1 MDNKRF
7 FLATLLSVFLLFAF
21 EYFTPKKETQQTTT
35 QVKQEQTKPLDQKVG
50 TSSKQEVADNSGGPD
65 VRIPIEANAVK
76 GSLNLKGALLDDL
89 VLKNYRE
96 TIKPNSPLVRV
107 LSAANSK
114 DPNFVQTGWMN
125 AEHDTTKLPDVNSV
139 WKTDQK
145 ELTPEHPVTLTW
157 DNGQGVLFEKTISI
171 DKNYMFKFEQSVK
184 NTSNKPVS
192 VFFYGRVS
200 RGYTPKEL
208 SGYLVHDGP
217 IGIVDHR
224 LEQSS
229 YKDIR
234 NDSKAPTDVAW
245 SKNTT
250 GGWAGITDKYW
261 LTAIVPQQDKNVS
274 VTYGFVPD
282 EDQSGNANADGVEKG
297 TYQVSFTSRQAMVVA
312 PGETVSTFGHVFSG
326 AKVVELLNHY
336 EKEYHIP
343 DFWKAVD
350 FGWFAFLTYPIFI
363 VLDWLNNFWGN
374 FGLALLTFTLI
385 VKAVFYPLAS
395 KQFHSMGKMKSLQ
408 PKMKEIREKY
418 KDDQQLMNQQMMSLY
433 KTQGVNPAS
442 GCLPILIQ
450 IPIFWCL
457 YKDLYVTIEMRHAPF
472 FGWIHDLSAPDPTN
486 IFNLFGLLPFDPS
499 AISPFLHVG
508 IWPLI
513 FGLTMFVQQKL
524 NPAVLDPV
532 QKKMFQFM
540 PIIFTVVLA
549 TQPAGLVIYYSWNNT
564 LTALQQFVIQKRMEA
579 KAKKAKNKTK
589 AAKG

>member
-21 EYFTPKKETQQTTT
+21 EYFTPKKEETHNTTQ
-35 QVKQEQTKPLDQKVG
+35 QVKQEQTPLSTQKVE
-50 TSSKQEVADNSGGPD
+50 SSSNQEVAETGPD
-65 VRIPIEANAVK
+65 IRVPINANQVK
-76 GSLNLKGALLDDL
+76 GSLNLRGALLDDL

-96 TIKPNSPLVRV
+96 TIKKDSPLVRV
-107 LSAANSK
+107 LSGPKSK
-114 DPNFVQTGWMN
+114 DANYVQTGWVN
-125 AEHDTTKLPDVNSV
+125 ADHDTTKLPDINSV

-145 ELTPEHPVTLTW
+145 ELTPEQPVTMTW
-157 DNGQGVLFEKTISI
+157 DNGQGVKFEKTISI
-171 DKNYMFKFEQSVK
+171 DKNYMFKFEQKVVNS
-184 NTSNKPVS
+184 SDKPVS
-192 VFFYGRVS
+192 VFFFGRVS
-200 RGYTPKEL
+200 RGFTPKEL
-208 SGYLVHDGP
+208 NGYLVHDGP
-217 IGIVDHR
+217 IGIVDQR
-224 LEQSS
+224 LEQYS
-229 YKDIR
+229 YETIR
-234 NDSKAPTDVAW
+234 KDSKAPSDISW

-274 VTYGFVPD
+274 VVYGFTPD
-282 EDQSGNANADGVEKG
+282 ADQSENINTGGVEKG
-297 TYQVSFTSRQAMVVA
+297 TYQVGFTSRQPMVAA

-326 AKVVELLNHY
+326 AKVVELLNQY
-336 EKEYHIP
+336 EKQYHIP

-395 KQFHSMGKMKSLQ
+395 KQFHSMGKMKALQ
-408 PKMKEIREKY
+408 PKMKEIRETY
-418 KDDQQLMNQQMMSLY
+418 KDDQQLMNQQMMRLY
-433 KTQGVNPAS
+433 KEQGVNPAS
-442 GCLPILIQ
+442 GCLPILLQ

-486 IFNLFGLLPFDPS
+486 ILNLFGLIPFDPS
-499 AISPFLHVG
+499 TISPFLHVG

-513 FGLTMFVQQKL
+513 FGFTMFLQQKL

-540 PIIFTVVLA
+540 PFIFTVVLA

-564 LTALQQFVIQKRMEA
+564 LTALQQLVIQKRMEA
-579 KAKKAKNKTK
+579 KAKKASFKK
-589 AAKG
+589 AKG

>member
-7 FLATLLSVFLLFAF
+7 FLATLLSVVLLFAF
-21 EYFTPKKETQQTTT
+21 EYFTPKKEETHNTTQ
-35 QVKQEQTKPLDQKVG
+35 QVKQEQTKLTTQKG
-50 TSSKQEVADNSGGPD
+50 ESSSTQVVAEAGPD
-65 VRIPIEANAVK
+65 IRIPINANQVK

-96 TIKPNSPLVRV
+96 TIQKDSPLVRV
-107 LSAANSK
+107 LSAPKTKDANY
-114 DPNFVQTGWMN
+114 VQTGWVN
-125 AEHDTTKLPDVNSV
+125 AEHDTTKLPDINSV

-145 ELTPEHPVTLTW
+145 ELTPEHPITMTW
-157 DNGQGVLFEKTISI
+157 DNGQGVKFEKTISI
-171 DKNYMFKFEQSVK
+171 DKNYMFKFEQKVINS
-184 NTSNKPVS
+184 SDKPVS

-217 IGIVDHR
+217 IGIVDKR
-224 LEQSS
+224 LEQYS
-229 YKDIR
+229 YETIR
-234 NDSKAPTDVAW
+234 KDSKAPSDISW

-274 VTYGFVPD
+274 VVYGFTPD
-282 EDQSGNANADGVEKG
+282 ADQTANINTDGVEKG
-297 TYQVSFTSRQAMVVA
+297 TYQVGFTSRQPMVAA

-326 AKVVELLNHY
+326 AKVVELLNQY

-395 KQFHSMGKMKSLQ
+395 KQFHSMGKMKALQ

-418 KDDQQLMNQQMMSLY
+418 KDDQQLMNQQMMGLY
-433 KTQGVNPAS
+433 KEQGVNPAS
-442 GCLPILIQ
+442 GCLPILLQ

-472 FGWIHDLSAPDPTN
+472 FGWIRDLSAPDPTN
-486 IFNLFGLLPFDPS
+486 IFNLFGLLPFDPA

-513 FGLTMFVQQKL
+513 FGLTMFLQQKL
-524 NPAVLDPV
+524 NPAVLDPI
-532 QKKMFQFM
+532 QKRMFQFM

-564 LTALQQFVIQKRMEA
+564 LTALQQLVIQKRMDA
-579 KAKKAKNKTK
+579 KAKKAKTK

>member
-7 FLATLLSVFLLFAF
+7 FLATLLSVVLLFAF
-21 EYFTPKKETQQTTT
+21 EYFTPKKEETHNTTQ
-35 QVKQEQTKPLDQKVG
+35 QVKQEQTKLTTQKG
-50 TSSKQEVADNSGGPD
+50 ESSSTQVVAEVGPD
-65 VRIPIEANAVK
+65 IRIPINANQVK

-96 TIKPNSPLVRV
+96 TIQKDSPLVRV
-107 LSAANSK
+107 LSSPKTKDANY
-114 DPNFVQTGWMN
+114 VQTGWVN
-125 AEHDTTKLPDVNSV
+125 AEHDTTKLPDINSV

-145 ELTPEHPVTLTW
+145 ELTPEQPITMTW
-157 DNGQGVLFEKTISI
+157 DNGQGVKFEKTISI
-171 DKNYMFKFEQSVK
+171 DKNYMFKFEQKVINS
-184 NTSNKPVS
+184 SDKPVS

-217 IGIVDHR
+217 IGIVDKR
-224 LEQSS
+224 LEQYS
-229 YKDIR
+229 YETIR
-234 NDSKAPTDVAW
+234 KDSKAPSDVSW

-274 VTYGFVPD
+274 VVYGFTPD
-282 EDQSGNANADGVEKG
+282 ADQTANINTGDVEKG
-297 TYQVSFTSRQAMVVA
+297 TYQVGFTSRQPMVAA

-326 AKVVELLNHY
+326 AKVVELLNQY

-385 VKAVFYPLAS
+385 VKGVFYPLAS
-395 KQFHSMGKMKSLQ
+395 KQFHSMGKMKALQ

-418 KDDQQLMNQQMMSLY
+418 KDDQQLMNQQMMGLY
-433 KTQGVNPAS
+433 KEQGVNPAS

-472 FGWIHDLSAPDPTN
+472 FGWIRDLSAPDPTN
-486 IFNLFGLLPFDPS
+486 IFNLFGLLPFDPA

-513 FGLTMFVQQKL
+513 FGLTMFLQQKL
-524 NPAVLDPV
+524 NPAVLDPI
-532 QKKMFQFM
+532 QKRMFQFM

-564 LTALQQFVIQKRMEA
+564 LTALQQLVIQKRMDA
-579 KAKKAKNKTK
+579 KAKKASLKK
-589 AAKG
+589 AKG

>member
-7 FLATLLSVFLLFAF
+7 FLATLLSVVLLFAF
-21 EYFTPKKETQQTTT
+21 EYFTPKKEETHNTTQ
-35 QVKQEQTKPLDQKVG
+35 QVKQEQTKLTTQKG
-50 TSSKQEVADNSGGPD
+50 ESSSTQVVAEAGPD
-65 VRIPIEANAVK
+65 IRIPINANQVK

-96 TIKPNSPLVRV
+96 TIQKDSPLVRV
-107 LSAANSK
+107 LSAPKTKDANY
-114 DPNFVQTGWMN
+114 VQTGWVN
-125 AEHDTTKLPDVNSV
+125 AEHDTTKLPDINSV

-145 ELTPEHPVTLTW
+145 ELTPEHPITMTW
-157 DNGQGVLFEKTISI
+157 DNGQGVKFEKTISI
-171 DKNYMFKFEQSVK
+171 DKNYMFKFEQKVINASD
-184 NTSNKPVS
+184 KPVS

-217 IGIVDHR
+217 IGIVDKR
-224 LEQSS
+224 LEQYS
-229 YKDIR
+229 YETIR
-234 NDSKAPTDVAW
+234 KDSKAPSDISW

-274 VTYGFVPD
+274 VVYGFTPD
-282 EDQSGNANADGVEKG
+282 ADQTANINTDGVEKG
-297 TYQVSFTSRQAMVVA
+297 TYQVGFTSRQPMVAA

-326 AKVVELLNHY
+326 AKVVELLNQY

-385 VKAVFYPLAS
+385 VKGVFYPLAS
-395 KQFHSMGKMKSLQ
+395 KQFHSMGKMKALQ

-418 KDDQQLMNQQMMSLY
+418 KDDQQLMNQQMMGLY
-433 KTQGVNPAS
+433 KEQGVNPAS

-472 FGWIHDLSAPDPTN
+472 FGWIRDLSAPDPTN
-486 IFNLFGLLPFDPS
+486 IFNLFGLLPFDPA

-513 FGLTMFVQQKL
+513 FGLTMFLQQKL
-524 NPAVLDPV
+524 NPAVLDPI
-532 QKKMFQFM
+532 QKRMFQFM

-564 LTALQQFVIQKRMEA
+564 LTALQQLVIQKRMDA
-579 KAKKAKNKTK
+579 KAKKAKTK

>member
-21 EYFTPKKETQQTTT
+21 EYFTPKKEETHTPTQ
-35 QVKQEQTKPLDQKVG
+35 QVKQEQTKLSTQKG
-50 TSSKQEVADNSGGPD
+50 ESSSNQVVAEAGPD
-65 VRIPIEANAVK
+65 IRIPINANQVK
-76 GSLNLKGALLDDL
+76 GSLNLRGALLDDL

-96 TIKPNSPLVRV
+96 TIQKDSPLVRV
-107 LSAANSK
+107 LSGVHTK
-114 DPNFVQTGWMN
+114 YPNYVQTGWVN

-145 ELTPEHPVTLTW
+145 ELTPEQPVTMTW
-157 DNGQGVLFEKTISI
+157 DNGQGVKFEKTISI
-171 DKNYMFKFEQSVK
+171 DKNYMFKFEQKVVNS
-184 NTSNKPVS
+184 SDKPVS

-200 RGYTPKEL
+200 RGFTPKEL

-217 IGIVDHR
+217 IGIVDKR
-224 LEQSS
+224 LEQYS
-229 YKDIR
+229 YETIR
-234 NDSKAPTDVAW
+234 KDSKAPSDISW

-274 VTYGFVPD
+274 VVYGFAPD
-282 EDQSGNANADGVEKG
+282 ADQSANINTDSVERG
-297 TYQVSFTSRQAMVVA
+297 TYQVGFTSRQPMVAA

-326 AKVVELLNHY
+326 AKVVELLNQY
-336 EKEYHIP
+336 EKQYHIP

-385 VKAVFYPLAS
+385 VKGVFYPLAS
-395 KQFHSMGKMKSLQ
+395 KQFHSMGKMKALQ

-418 KDDQQLMNQQMMSLY
+418 KDDQQLMNQQMMGLY
-433 KTQGVNPAS
+433 KEQGVNPAS

-472 FGWIHDLSAPDPTN
+472 FGWIRDLSAPDPTN
-486 IFNLFGLLPFDPS
+486 IFNLFGLLPFDPA

-513 FGLTMFVQQKL
+513 FGLTMFLQQKL
-524 NPAVLDPV
+524 NPAVLDPI
-532 QKKMFQFM
+532 QKRMFQFM
-540 PIIFTVVLA
+540 PIIFTLVLA

-564 LTALQQFVIQKRMEA
+564 LTALQQLVIQKRMDA
-579 KAKKAKNKTK
+579 KAKKAKTK

>member
-7 FLATLLSVFLLFAF
+7 FLATLLSVVLLFAF
-21 EYFTPKKETQQTTT
+21 EYFTPKKEETHNTTQ
-35 QVKQEQTKPLDQKVG
+35 QVKQEQTKLTTQKG
-50 TSSKQEVADNSGGPD
+50 ESSSTQVVAEAGPD
-65 VRIPIEANAVK
+65 IRIPINANQVK

-89 VLKNYRE
+89 VLKKYRE
-96 TIKPNSPLVRV
+96 TIQKDSPLVRV
-107 LSAANSK
+107 LSAPKTKDANY
-114 DPNFVQTGWMN
+114 VQTGWVN
-125 AEHDTTKLPDVNSV
+125 AEHDTTKLPDINSV

-145 ELTPEHPVTLTW
+145 ELTPEHPITMTW
-157 DNGQGVLFEKTISI
+157 DNGQGVKFEKTISI
-171 DKNYMFKFEQSVK
+171 DKNYMFKFEQKVINASD
-184 NTSNKPVS
+184 KPVS

-217 IGIVDHR
+217 IGIVDKR
-224 LEQSS
+224 LEQYS
-229 YKDIR
+229 YETIR
-234 NDSKAPTDVAW
+234 KDSKAPSDISW

-274 VTYGFVPD
+274 VVYGFTPD
-282 EDQSGNANADGVEKG
+282 ADQTANINTDGVEKG
-297 TYQVSFTSRQAMVVA
+297 TYQVGFTSRQPMVAA

-326 AKVVELLNHY
+326 AKVVELLNQY

-385 VKAVFYPLAS
+385 VKGVFYPLAS
-395 KQFHSMGKMKSLQ
+395 KQFHSMGKMKALQ

-418 KDDQQLMNQQMMSLY
+418 KDDQQLMNQQMMGLY
-433 KTQGVNPAS
+433 KEQGVNPAS

-472 FGWIHDLSAPDPTN
+472 FGWIRDLSAPDPTN
-486 IFNLFGLLPFDPS
+486 IFNLFGLLPFDPA

-513 FGLTMFVQQKL
+513 FGLTMFLQQKL
-524 NPAVLDPV
+524 NPAVLDPI
-532 QKKMFQFM
+532 QKRMFQFM

-564 LTALQQFVIQKRMEA
+564 LTALQQLVIQKRMDA
-579 KAKKAKNKTK
+579 KAKKAKTK

>member
-21 EYFTPKKETQQTTT
+21 EYFTPKKEETHNTTQ
-35 QVKQEQTKPLDQKVG
+35 QVKQEQTPLSTQKVE
-50 TSSKQEVADNSGGPD
+50 SSSNQEVAETGPD
-65 VRIPIEANAVK
+65 IRVPINANQVK
-76 GSLNLKGALLDDL
+76 GSLNLRGALLDDL

-96 TIKPNSPLVRV
+96 TIKKDSPLVRV
-107 LSAANSK
+107 LSGPKSK
-114 DPNFVQTGWMN
+114 DANYVQTGWVN
-125 AEHDTTKLPDVNSV
+125 ADHDTTKLPDINSV

-145 ELTPEHPVTLTW
+145 ELTPEQPVTMTW
-157 DNGQGVLFEKTISI
+157 DNGQGVKFEKTISI
-171 DKNYMFKFEQSVK
+171 DKNYMFKFEQKVVNS
-184 NTSNKPVS
+184 SDKPVS
-192 VFFYGRVS
+192 VFFFGRVS
-200 RGYTPKEL
+200 RGFTPKEL
-208 SGYLVHDGP
+208 NGYLVHDGP
-217 IGIVDHR
+217 IGIVDQR
-224 LEQSS
+224 LEQYS
-229 YKDIR
+229 YETIR
-234 NDSKAPTDVAW
+234 KDSKAPSDISW

-274 VTYGFVPD
+274 VVYGFTPD
-282 EDQSGNANADGVEKG
+282 ADQSENINTGGVEKG
-297 TYQVSFTSRQAMVVA
+297 TYQVGFTSRQPMVAA

-326 AKVVELLNHY
+326 AKVVELLNQY
-336 EKEYHIP
+336 EKQYHIP

-395 KQFHSMGKMKSLQ
+395 KQFHSMGKMKALQ
-408 PKMKEIREKY
+408 PKMKEIRETY
-418 KDDQQLMNQQMMSLY
+418 KDDQQLMNQQMMRLY
-433 KTQGVNPAS
+433 KEQGVNPAS
-442 GCLPILIQ
+442 GCLPILLQ

-486 IFNLFGLLPFDPS
+486 ILNLFGLIPFDPS
-499 AISPFLHVG
+499 TISPFLHVG

-513 FGLTMFVQQKL
+513 FGFTMFLQQKL

-540 PIIFTVVLA
+540 PFIFTVVLA

-564 LTALQQFVIQKRMEA
+564 LTALQQLVIQKRMEA
-579 KAKKAKNKTK
+579 KAKKASLKK
-589 AAKG
+589 AKG

>member
-21 EYFTPKKETQQTTT
+21 EYFTPKKDETHNTTQ
-35 QVKQEQTKPLDQKVG
+35 QVKQEQTKLSTQKVEP
-50 TSSKQEVADNSGGPD
+50 SSNQEVAETGPD
-65 VRIPIEANAVK
+65 IRIPINANQVK
-76 GSLNLKGALLDDL
+76 GSLNLRGALLDDL

-96 TIKPNSPLVRV
+96 TIKKDSPLVRV
-107 LSAANSK
+107 LSGVHTKDANY
-114 DPNFVQTGWMN
+114 VQTGWVN
-125 AEHDTTKLPDVNSV
+125 AEHDTTKLPDINSV

-145 ELTPEHPVTLTW
+145 ELTPEHPVTLIW
-157 DNGQGVLFEKTISI
+157 DNGQGVKFEKTISI
-171 DKNYMFKFEQSVK
+171 DKDYMFKFEQKVVNS
-184 NTSNKPVS
+184 SDKPIS

-200 RGYTPKEL
+200 RGFTPKEL
-208 SGYLVHDGP
+208 NGYLVHDGP
-217 IGIVDHR
+217 IGIVDQR
-224 LEQSS
+224 LEQYS
-229 YKDIR
+229 YETIR
-234 NDSKAPTDVAW
+234 KDSKAPSDVSW

-274 VTYGFVPD
+274 VSYGFVPD
-282 EDQSGNANADGVEKG
+282 ADQSANINTDGVEKG
-297 TYQVSFTSRQAMVVA
+297 TYQVGFTSRQPMNAA

-336 EKEYHIP
+336 EKEYKIP

-385 VKAVFYPLAS
+385 VKGVFYPLAS
-395 KQFHSMGKMKSLQ
+395 KQFHSMGKMKALQ
-408 PKMKEIREKY
+408 PKMKEIRETY
-418 KDDQQLMNQQMMSLY
+418 KDDQQLMNQQMMRLY
-433 KTQGVNPAS
+433 KEQGVNPAS
-442 GCLPILIQ
+442 GCLPILLQ

-499 AISPFLHVG
+499 TISPFLHVG

-513 FGLTMFVQQKL
+513 FGLTMFLQQKL
-524 NPAVLDPV
+524 NPAVLDPI

-540 PIIFTVVLA
+540 PFIFTVVLA

-564 LTALQQFVIQKRMEA
+564 LTALQQLVIQKRMEA
-579 KAKKAKNKTK
+579 KAKKASLKK
-589 AAKG
+589 AKG

>member
-21 EYFTPKKETQQTTT
+21 EYFTPKKETQNTTP
-35 QVKQEQTKPLDQKVG
+35 QVKQEQTKLLQQKVEP
-50 TSSKQEVADNSGGPD
+50 SSKQEVAETGPD
-65 VRIPIEANAVK
+65 IRIPINANQVK

-96 TIKPNSPLVRV
+96 TIKKDSPLVRV
-107 LSAANSK
+107 LSGVHTK
-114 DPNFVQTGWMN
+114 DPNYVQTGWMN
-125 AEHDTTKLPDVNSV
+125 AEHDTTKLPDINSV

-145 ELTPEHPVTLTW
+145 ELTPEQPVTLTW
-157 DNGQGVLFEKTISI
+157 DNGQGVKFEKTISI
-171 DKNYMFKFEQSVK
+171 DKNYMFKFEQKVVNS
-184 NTSNKPVS
+184 SDKPVS

-217 IGIVDHR
+217 IGIVDKV
-224 LEQSS
+224 LEQIS

-234 NDSKAPTDVAW
+234 NDSKAPTDIAW
-245 SKNTT
+245 TKNTV

-274 VTYGFVPD
+274 VSYGFAPD
-282 EDQSGNANADGVEKG
+282 ADQTANINTDGIEKG
-297 TYQVSFTSRQAMVVA
+297 TYRVGFTSRQPMVAA
-312 PGETVSTFGHVFSG
+312 PGETVSTFGRVFSG
-326 AKVVELLNHY
+326 AKVVELLNQY
-336 EKEYHIP
+336 EKDYGIP

-350 FGWFAFLTYPIFI
+350 FGYFSFLTYPIFI

-395 KQFHSMGKMKSLQ
+395 KQFHSMGKMKALQ
-408 PKMKEIREKY
+408 PKMKEIRETY
-418 KDDQQLMNQQMMSLY
+418 KDDQQLMNQQMMRLY
-433 KTQGVNPAS
+433 KEQGVNPAS

-472 FGWIHDLSAPDPTN
+472 FGWIRDLSAPDPTN

-499 AISPFLHVG
+499 TISPFLHVG

-513 FGLTMFVQQKL
+513 FGLTMFLQQKL
-524 NPAVLDPV
+524 NPAVLDPI
-532 QKKMFQFM
+532 QKRMFQFM
-540 PIIFTVVLA
+540 PFIFTVVLA

-564 LTALQQFVIQKRMEA
+564 LTALQQLVIQKRMEA
-579 KAKKAKNKTK
+579 KAKKTKTK